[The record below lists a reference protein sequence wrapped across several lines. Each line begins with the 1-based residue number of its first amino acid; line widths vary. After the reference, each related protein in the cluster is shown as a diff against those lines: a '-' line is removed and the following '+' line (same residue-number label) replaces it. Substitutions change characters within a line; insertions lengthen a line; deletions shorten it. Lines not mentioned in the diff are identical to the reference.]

1 MGTIGVLRL
10 LAALVA
16 QDDRMGHPEM
26 GHPIIYGFAGA
37 GFAIAPPASVYSLVQ
52 E

>member
-1 MGTIGVLRL
+1 
-10 LAALVA
+10 
-16 QDDRMGHPEM
+16 MGHPQDLNGAPCFKFPSPAKPAWM
-26 GHPIIYGFAGA
+26 GYPIIYGFAGA